1 MRALSQTDF
10 RQQLFRLLLCRLLAG
25 AAYPQRAKHH
35 VFQRREVREQI
46 KLLENHP
53 GFLTNQTFVHL
64 RVVDL
69 QTIDNQ
75 IAAGDL
81 FQLIDA
87 AQHR

>member
-1 MRALSQTDF
+1 M
-10 RQQLFRLLLCRLLAG
+10 
-25 AAYPQRAKHH
+25 
-35 VFQRREVREQI
+35 REQI